1 MSKDQSG
8 QKIIKL
14 IGRRIMFFRKE
25 QKMGRR
31 LLATKSGLYKKQISS
46 YEKGKKSI
54 AADHLL
60 AISKALD
67 VDIISLFPSFVNNK
81 DTSDSSISYMIKKL
95 KCFKKIG

>member
-1 MSKDQSG
+1 MSKDQSR

-31 LLATKSGLYKKQISS
+31 LLAAKTGICKEQISS
-46 YEKGKKSI
+46 YEKGEESI

-67 VDIISLFPSFVNNK
+67 VDIISFLPSFVKNK
-81 DTSDSSISYMIKKL
+81 DTSNSSISYIIKKL
-95 KCFKKIG
+95 KCLKKIR